1 MHAVT
6 PIDASA
12 NKSEKYELLIKQADA
27 ILSSES
33 DLIANMANLTALLKD
48 TFGWFWIGFYRVD
61 SKANQLI
68 LGPFQGPLACTR
80 IDHGRGVCGE
90 VWATAT
96 TQIVADVNAHP
107 NHIACSSL
115 SQSEI
120 VVPVRNEASEVIAVL
135 DIDSDEL
142 ATFDEVDA
150 EYLEQLVQ
158 LLKPVI

>member
-1 MHAVT
+1 MQALT
-6 PIDASA
+6 PIDSSA
-12 NKSEKYELLIKQADA
+12 NKSEKYELLIKQAEA
-27 ILSSES
+27 ILSSET

-61 SKANQLI
+61 NTDNQLV

-80 IDHGRGVCGE
+80 INHGKGVCGE

-96 TQIVADVNAHP
+96 TQIVSDVNSHP

-120 VVPVRNEASEVIAVL
+120 VVPVRNEDDEIIAVL
-135 DIDSDEL
+135 DIDSDTL
-142 ATFDEVDA
+142 ATFDEIDGK
-150 EYLEQLVQ
+150 YLEQLVQ
-158 LLKPVI
+158 LLK

>member
-1 MHAVT
+1 MLAIT
-6 PIDASA
+6 PIDPAA
-12 NKSEKYELLIKQADA
+12 NKAEKYELLIKQAEA
-27 ILSSES
+27 IISSES

-61 SKANQLI
+61 SSAKQLI
-68 LGPFQGPLACTR
+68 LGPFQGPMACTR
-80 IDHGRGVCGE
+80 IEHGRGVCGE
-90 VWATAT
+90 VWATET

-107 NHIACSSL
+107 NHIACSAL

-120 VVPVRNEASEVIAVL
+120 VVPVRNASGDVIAVL

-150 EYLEQLVQ
+150 KYLEQLVTA
-158 LLKPVI
+158 LK

>member
-1 MHAVT
+1 MQAIT
-6 PIDASA
+6 PIDSST
-12 NKSEKYELLIKQADA
+12 NKAEKYELLIKQADS
-27 ILSSES
+27 ILNSEN

-48 TFGWFWIGFYRVD
+48 TFGWFWVGFYRVD
-61 SKANQLI
+61 KASNQLI

-80 IDHGRGVCGE
+80 IEHGRGVCGE
-90 VWATAT
+90 VWATQN
-96 TQIVADVNAHP
+96 TQIVSDVNSHP

-120 VVPVRNEASEVIAVL
+120 VVPVRNKLGEIIAVL

-150 EYLEQLVQ
+150 EYLEQLVE
-158 LLKPVI
+158 LLK